1 MPPLP
6 PPSFEG
12 VLPLLLQSPSPW
24 LAALSAL
31 LSLVIAGVVLNR
43 NPQRFENQSFF
54 ALVFLSV
61 LANLNAASLFFSPL
75 AYPLLH
81 PQYRL
86 VLALGG
92 FTLFALLLF
101 VWSFPFNRRPPRL
114 LFWPL
119 LSAMIVNALITLFY
133 FERFWA
139 ASFTRGLYALTLLT
153 ALGAAVRNLRQLAGP
168 AERRGLL
175 LIHTVLLVRFAMA
188 GLAFAVPRELG
199 KPDEGLLVV
208 YLILTPPL
216 FAALLGYG
224 LLRFQLFDPRRLASR
239 SLAFFLTSVLALAL
253 FLWVL
258 SGLQA
263 WMRALLG
270 LEDGS
275 LLSTTLVLAF
285 LLTAFHPV
293 QRGLERSLERVFNP
307 SLVRAREAMRA
318 YRLQTR
324 RLLEHE
330 ALYKE
335 IENTVSLLA
344 PEQLLALLLR
354 QPSPHVVGREALS
367 RFLPVRPTTQAP
379 IVRDP
384 RSGLFRRAWPE
395 VEPLLAALERS
406 RRSHVARRHL
416 QGLPPDVAQEAEALA
431 FSLAIPI
438 WRESQVAGL
447 LLLAGP
453 ELERER
459 LELLIELSEYL
470 GLQWENAALY
480 AAALESNTRLL
491 ATNGEL
497 EQSNQALEQ
506 SNLELAGTRAFLES
520 LFEAVPA
527 GIAVLDGQAHVVR
540 WNRAM
545 ERLTGISKEVA
556 LGKADLM
563 TLLPDLGLGEG
574 EGTRQGFTRPLKR
587 RINLETRERD
597 VVVHMRLALFREPT
611 GGVGGTVLIL
621 TDVTEQTQMQQALE
635 ESKRLALLG
644 QFAAAMAHELRTPLT
659 SIQMNIQILAGKV
672 ELPTEDMEYFDIVLT
687 ELERLNKTISE
698 ILDFARP
705 MKLELAPLDA
715 LDLCE
720 EVSRSLYFLLAER
733 GVEVSLALEPGQL
746 IRVDGERIKQ
756 VLINLLDNASQAIQ
770 EDPSRRPGGA
780 REQEEGR
787 IVVEGRRR
795 SGAGG
800 LPGLELVLSDNGR
813 GMSSETL
820 GRIFEPFYTTRAR
833 GTGLGLAVVKKIV
846 ESHGGE
852 LAAESE
858 EGVGTRF
865 RIWFPTERGA
875 GGAGRGS
882 GTGDT
887 SKS

>member
-6 PPSFEG
+6 PPLLAEALPQ
-12 VLPLLLQSPSPW
+12 VLKAPSPW

-31 LSLVIAGVVLNR
+31 LSLVIAGVVLHR

-75 AYPLLH
+75 AYPLTH

-86 VLALGG
+86 VLGLGG
-92 FTLFALLLF
+92 YTLFALLLF
-101 VWSFPFNRRPPRL
+101 AWSFPFNRRPPRL

-119 LSAMIVNALITLFY
+119 LAAMTLNLLVTLFY
-133 FERFWA
+133 FERTWSA
-139 ASFTRGLYALTLLT
+139 LLTRSLYALTVLL
-153 ALGAAVRNLRQLAGP
+153 AVGAAWRNLRHLPGP

-175 LIHTVLLVRFAMA
+175 LIHALLLIRFAMA

-199 KPDEGLLVV
+199 KPNEALLIL
-208 YLILTPPL
+208 YLIITPPL

-239 SLAFFLTSVLALAL
+239 SLAFFLTSVLALSI
-253 FLWVL
+253 FLLLL

-263 WMRALLG
+263 WLRALLG

-285 LLTAFHPV
+285 LLTAFHPI
-293 QRGLERSLERVFNP
+293 QRGLERTLERVFNP
-307 SLVRAREAMRA
+307 SLARARDAMRA
-318 YRLQTR
+318 YRVQTR
-324 RLLEHE
+324 RLLHPET
-330 ALYKE
+330 LYKE
-335 IENTVSLLA
+335 IETTVALLA
-344 PEQLLALLLR
+344 PGRSLALLLR
-354 QPSPHVVGREALS
+354 QPSPHVVGRAELQ
-367 RFLPVRPTTQAP
+367 RFLPVHPTTQAP
-379 IVRDP
+379 IALDP
-384 RSGLFRRAWPE
+384 RTGLLRREWPE

-406 RRSHVARRHL
+406 RRSHLAHRPL
-416 QGLPPDVAQEAEALA
+416 QGLPTDVAQEAEALA
-431 FSLAIPI
+431 FSLAIPV
-438 WRESQVAGL
+438 WRESRVAGL
-447 LLLAGP
+447 LLLDGP

-459 LELLIELSEYL
+459 LELLLELSDYL
-470 GLQWENAALY
+470 GLQWENAELY
-480 AAALESNTRLL
+480 AAALASNAQLL
-491 ATNGEL
+491 ATNVEL
-497 EQSNQALEQ
+497 AQSNQALEVSNRALEV

-527 GIAVLDGQAHVVR
+527 GIAVLDGHAKVVR

-545 ERLTGISKEVA
+545 ERLTGISREQA
-556 LGKADLM
+556 LGTADLM
-563 TLLPDLGLGEG
+563 ALLPDLGLGEG
-574 EGTRQGFTRPLKR
+574 DDTRQGFTRPLKR
-587 RINLETRERD
+587 HINLETRARD

-659 SIQMNIQILAGKV
+659 SIQMNVQILAGKI
-672 ELPTEDMEYFDIVLT
+672 ELPGEDMEYFDIVLT

-720 EVSRSLYFLLAER
+720 EVKRSLYFLLAER
-733 GVEVSLALEPGQL
+733 GVEVELALEAGQL
-746 IRVDGERIKQ
+746 LRVDGERIKQ

-770 EDPSRRPGGA
+770 EDPARRAEGS

-787 IVVEGRRR
+787 IVIEGRRR
-795 SGAGG
+795 SGGG
-800 LPGLELVLSDNGR
+800 GVSGLELVIADNGR

-852 LAAESE
+852 IVAESE
-858 EGVGTRF
+858 EGRGTRF
-865 RIWFPTERGA
+865 RLWLPVERA
-875 GGAGRGS
+875 RSA
-882 GTGDT
+882 T
-887 SKS
+887 